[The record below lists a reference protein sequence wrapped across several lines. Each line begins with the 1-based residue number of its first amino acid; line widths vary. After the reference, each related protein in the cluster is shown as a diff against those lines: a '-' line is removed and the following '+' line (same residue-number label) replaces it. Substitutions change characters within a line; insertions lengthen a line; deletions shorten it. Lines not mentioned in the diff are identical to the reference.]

1 MSDTIN
7 VRKNYATLEKQEQF
21 DEYSKVVIVVSDENN
36 IGYSA
41 GTDTGRTLTLN
52 CPFGTQQM
60 AEDILEKVQ
69 GYQYQPYS
77 ATGAHID
84 PAVEIGDGITVGG
97 IYGGLFTKDVTHGP
111 LYTAD
116 VSAPGGEKINY
127 AYPFKTVQERE
138 IERNFRDVSAR
149 FSVQADRILQEV
161 EERKEQG
168 EIFKAQFQVQSAQIS
183 AKVENT
189 GGDGGSFGWTLT
201 DDSWTLT
208 SNGGTVLTVNK
219 DGLEVKGKINAT
231 SGKICGFTIEPDYL
245 SFNNQEWRGTNT
257 AGIYIGP
264 QGLQLGANFRVDMYG
279 NLSASSGHFEGTILA
294 KNIMYA
300 DSNGGVGHIIDAG
313 YMSGAALEDLSV
325 YGGKITGATLS
336 TAKFT
341 SGVNTTL
348 GYADYSNGVFNGWNT
363 APTIRTQAI
372 YAENSITVAGYFLI
386 NHNGSNKIV
395 YIRDVTIDGT
405 TYHVLTV

>member
-1 MSDTIN
+1 MSNTTS
-7 VRKNYATLEKQEQF
+7 VRKAYSALEKQEQF
-21 DEYSKVVIVVSDENN
+21 DGYSKVVIAVSDENN

-60 AEDILEKVQ
+60 AEDILEKVR

-84 PAVEIGDGITVGG
+84 PAAEIGDGITVGG
-97 IYGGLFTKDVTHGP
+97 VYGGLFAKDVTHSH
-111 LYTAD
+111 LYTAN

-168 EIFKAQFQVQSAQIS
+168 EIFKAQLRVQSARIS

-208 SNGGTVLTVNK
+208 SNGSTVLTVNK

-231 SGKICGFTIEPDYL
+231 SGKIGGFTIEPDYL
-245 SFNNQEWRGTNT
+245 SFNNQGWLGTNT
-257 AGIYIGP
+257 VGIYIGP
-264 QGLQLGANFRVDMYG
+264 KGLQLGKNFRVDMYG
-279 NLSASSGHFEGTILA
+279 NLSATSGHFEGSVFAGNILYTSQ
-294 KNIMYA
+294 NIA
-300 DSNGGVGHIIDAG
+300 GTEAG
-313 YMSGAALEDLSV
+313 YLNGEALEALSV
-325 YGGKITGATLS
+325 QGYKITGSTLS

-341 SGVNTTL
+341 SGVNESL
-348 GYADYSNGVFNGWNT
+348 GYADFSNGVFNGWNT
-363 APTIRTQAI
+363 ANTISCGNL
-372 YAENSITVAGYFLI
+372 YAANVYF
-386 NHNGSNKIV
+386 GSNEYKLGTKTISYKDGSGNTQYLNV
-395 YIRDVTIDGT
+395 VTFS
-405 TYHVLTV
+405 